1 MMRTLR
7 PDRPA
12 LGVTLQL
19 LVLIFCLTATVAQ
32 GRTTGSQPDK
42 SASSTEQS
50 RNQTARSPEDQLA
63 RESREASE
71 DDSAEIRHSASV
83 VLLARITGLSVDHAY
98 WLAVVLNF
106 AVILIA
112 ILWFSRKLVPGMLR
126 ERNATIQKAMEEARK
141 ASADANRRLAEIEAR
156 LSRLDDEINT
166 MRSAAEQEFIAEEA
180 RIEAAAA
187 EDARRIIASAEQ
199 EIAAAAKQARRE
211 LTAYAADL
219 AVSLAQR
226 QIHVDAAT
234 DQVLVRSFVTDLV
247 AIDRNDTSSDQK
259 AKKGR

>member
-7 PDRPA
+7 LDRPA

-71 DDSAEIRHSASV
+71 DDTAEIKHSASV

-98 WLAVVLNF
+98 WLAVLLNF
-106 AVILIA
+106 GIVLIVII
-112 ILWFSRKLVPGMLR
+112 WFSRKFVPGILR
-126 ERNATIQKAMEEARK
+126 DRTAAIQRAMQEARK
-141 ASADANRRLAEIEAR
+141 ASADANSRLAEIEAR
-156 LSRLDDEINT
+156 LARLDGEINT
-166 MRSAAEQEFIAEEA
+166 MKSSAEQEFITEEA
-180 RIEAAAA
+180 RIKAAAA
-187 EDARRIIASAEQ
+187 EDVRRIIESAEQ
-199 EIAAAAKQARRE
+199 EIAA
-211 LTAYAADL
+211 
-219 AVSLAQR
+219 
-226 QIHVDAAT
+226 
-234 DQVLVRSFVTDLV
+234 
-247 AIDRNDTSSDQK
+247 
-259 AKKGR
+259 